1 MTPGD
6 NGDERSAPKW
16 SSDGFAEGGLTSDD
30 ATMMI
35 LWSMV
40 LAARSLRSEEGGS
53 LIFLIRFAGLTRS
66 RAALEAAALDVF
78 HPVRFSCCL

>member
-1 MTPGD
+1 MAFGASMGSATSD

-40 LAARSLRSEEGGS
+40 LFVHGVAIRSKDLRGGL
-53 LIFLIRFAGLTRS
+53 LIL
-66 RAALEAAALDVF
+66 
-78 HPVRFSCCL
+78 H

>member
-16 SSDGFAEGGLTSDD
+16 SSDGFAEGGFTSDD

-40 LAARSLRSEEGGS
+40 LAARSLRSEEGES
-53 LIFLIRFAGLTRS
+53 LIFLI
-66 RAALEAAALDVF
+66 
-78 HPVRFSCCL
+78 